1 MVIVSRHPVREN
13 VEVAMDT
20 VNTQV
25 AFIAVPE
32 QEIAA
37 PPIIVQRCPRKCGL
51 CGLTGHDK
59 RNCPNLANQASKNQ
73 NPLLRS
79 NPAAN
84 ITTTTQEISA
94 SVCWDSCYYV
104 VFDIETTGFS
114 RRRNEIIQIGAQIL
128 SSDGEHVENGS
139 FCSLVKPTEYIN
151 DTISNLTGITNERVA
166 GADNFETV
174 GDNFLQFIR
183 ECCENEGEKDI
194 IFVAHNGVRFD
205 DPFLISKYSE
215 IKVINRS

>member
-1 MVIVSRHPVREN
+1 MAILSRHPVREN
-13 VEVAMDT
+13 VKVAMDA
-20 VNTQV
+20 VNACI

-32 QEIAA
+32 KETAA
-37 PPIIVQRCPRKCGL
+37 PPIIVQNRSTATVPRLRRPRKCGL
-51 CGLTGHDK
+51 CGLKGHDK
-59 RNCPNLANQASKNQ
+59 RNCPKLANQASANQ
-73 NPLLRS
+73 NPLPRS

-84 ITTTTQEISA
+84 ITRTTQHIGA

-151 DTISNLTGITNERVA
+151 D
-166 GADNFETV
+166 
-174 GDNFLQFIR
+174 IR
-183 ECCENEGEKDI
+183 SDW
-194 IFVAHNGVRFD
+194 
-205 DPFLISKYSE
+205 YY
-215 IKVINRS
+215 